1 MEALLIQY
9 WYPMLFPLSFVEWW
23 LSTLAGWF
31 LISTWYFNFWIAF
44 PIILFSSALCDTILY
59 RIGRKAIHSKK
70 VIAFIDRSN
79 FLSDNFKTMERL
91 WANHPIKTML
101 LGKNAFMIGVAVV
114 ISAGMAK
121 MNYLRFL
128 LYDIP
133 ACFLQL
139 IVLLSI
145 GYYLGNWYLLAA
157 QYIQY
162 PSILLAIVLV
172 IMRSIYRQLSKKITK
187 KFEKREEDSNHN
199 HI

>member
-1 MEALLIQY
+1 
-9 WYPMLFPLSFVEWW
+9 
-23 LSTLAGWF
+23 
-31 LISTWYFNFWIAF
+31 
-44 PIILFSSALCDTILY
+44 
-59 RIGRKAIHSKK
+59 
-70 VIAFIDRSN
+70 
-79 FLSDNFKTMERL
+79 
-91 WANHPIKTML
+91 
-101 LGKNAFMIGVAVV
+101 
-114 ISAGMAK
+114 
-121 MNYLRFL
+121 LRFL

>member
-1 MEALLIQY
+1 
-9 WYPMLFPLSFVEWW
+9 
-23 LSTLAGWF
+23 
-31 LISTWYFNFWIAF
+31 
-44 PIILFSSALCDTILY
+44 LFSSALCDTILY

-145 GYYLGNWYLLAA
+145 GYYLGN
-157 QYIQY
+157 
-162 PSILLAIVLV
+162 
-172 IMRSIYRQLSKKITK
+172 
-187 KFEKREEDSNHN
+187 
-199 HI
+199 